1 MMDPFGGVSYD
12 ALHRALNDPCGAEI
26 LRRTNGGRGCNNYVV
41 ERIIERPVPD
51 KKKKKKKTLKK
62 KELEAFIERKV
73 EEAIDRALEKI
84 LAKKFGIGDTEK
96 NKEE

>member
-1 MMDPFGGVSYD
+1 MDPFGGVSRD
-12 ALHRALNDPCGAEI
+12 ALYRALTEPDGAEI
-26 LRRTNGGRGCNNYVV
+26 LRSTNGLGREGYVV
-41 ERIIERPVPD
+41 ERIIERPVPV
-51 KKKKKKKTLKK
+51 KKKKKKLKK

-84 LAKKFGIGDTEK
+84 LSKKFGIDSVEK

>member
-12 ALHRALNDPCGAEI
+12 ALHRALTEPDGAEI
-26 LRRTNGGRGCNNYVV
+26 LRSTNGIGREGYVV
-41 ERIIERPVPD
+41 ERIIERPVPV
-51 KKKKKKKTLKK
+51 KKKKKKKTLKN

-73 EEAIDRALEKI
+73 EEAIDRALEKV

-96 NKEE
+96 TKEE

>member
-12 ALHRALNDPCGAEI
+12 ALYRALTEPDGAEI
-26 LRRTNGGRGCNNYVV
+26 LRSTNGLGREGYVV
-41 ERIIERPVPD
+41 ERIIERPVPV
-51 KKKKKKKTLKK
+51 KKKKKKLKK

-73 EEAIDRALEKI
+73 EEAIDMALEKV

-96 NKEE
+96 TKEE

>member
-1 MMDPFGGVSYD
+1 MMDPFGGVSHD
-12 ALHRALNDPCGAEI
+12 ALYRALTEPDGAEI
-26 LRRTNGGRGCNNYVV
+26 LRSTNGGRGCNNYVV
-41 ERIIERPVPD
+41 ERIIERPVPV
-51 KKKKKKKTLKK
+51 KKKKKKLKK

-84 LAKKFGIGDTEK
+84 LSKKFGIDSVEK

>member
-12 ALHRALNDPCGAEI
+12 ALYRALTEPDGAEI
-26 LRRTNGGRGCNNYVV
+26 LRSTNGIGREGYVV
-41 ERIIERPVPD
+41 ERIIERPVPI
-51 KKKKKKKTLKK
+51 KKKKKKLKK

-84 LAKKFGIGDTEK
+84 LAKKFGIGDMEK
-96 NKEE
+96 TKEE

>member
-12 ALHRALNDPCGAEI
+12 ALYRALTEPDGAEI
-26 LRRTNGGRGCNNYVV
+26 LRSTNGIGREGYVV
-41 ERIIERPVPD
+41 ERIIERPVPV
-51 KKKKKKKTLKK
+51 KKKKKKLKK

-73 EEAIDRALEKI
+73 EEAIDRALEKV

-96 NKEE
+96 TKDE